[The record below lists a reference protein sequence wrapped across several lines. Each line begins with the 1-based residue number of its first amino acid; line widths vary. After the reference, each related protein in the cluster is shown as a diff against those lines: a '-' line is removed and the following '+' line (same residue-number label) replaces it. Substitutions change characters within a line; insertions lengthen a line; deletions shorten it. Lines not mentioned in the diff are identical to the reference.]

1 MKEAKELN
9 REMWL
14 GVVMDELRPM
24 FKQAGYPLP
33 KNVRV
38 TCGFPSTH
46 ARSALKRA
54 IGESWTSDAS
64 GDGTYEVLISPV
76 EEDSVKAGAIL
87 AHELAHISA
96 GHQHGHR
103 GPFVECIRAI
113 GLEGK
118 PTATSAGD
126 AFISFMK
133 GVIKLYGKYPHAAL
147 DVNPERKVQGT
158 RLLKCWCPECGYTA
172 RITAKWLNI
181 AGAPWCP
188 GHANADSYKMQF
200 SSPEVR

>member
-1 MKEAKELN
+1 MTATREIN
-9 REMWL
+9 REEWL
-14 GVVMDELRPM
+14 GAVMDELRPT
-24 FKQAGYPLP
+24 FKQHGFVLP

-64 GDGTYEVLISPV
+64 GDGTFEVLISPV

-87 AHELAHISA
+87 AHELAHVAA

-103 GPFVECIRAI
+103 GPFVACIRAI

-118 PTATSAGD
+118 PSATVAEED
-126 AFISFMK
+126 FAKFIS
-133 GVIKLYGKYPHAAL
+133 GVIKLYGKYPHASL

-158 RLLKCWCPECGYTA
+158 RLLKVHCSRCGYTA
-172 RITAKWLNI
+172 RVTAKWI
-181 AGAPWCP
+181 DKFGAPICP
-188 GHANADSYKMQF
+188 AHTDWHVMSVAKVKS
-200 SSPEVR
+200 